1 MPLHYKLNA
10 KNQAISVRQY
20 FTKLEKPNLGPILAL
35 LVRQPQ
41 TKTEIPIPHAKK

>member
-35 LVRQPQ
+35 FGKATSNQDRDPN
-41 TKTEIPIPHAKK
+41 PPC